1 MRIDYNRI
9 IKNYRGQF
17 KRTIKIYESNKE
29 KTMLLF
35 HLSFTRKVALWQKT
49 AAILLLMT
57 LTTTA
62 QEVGQRERLVSPEL
76 KDDNSVVFNIRA
88 PKAENVTLSG
98 NWMPMVP
105 DGNQGMKRQTKALTK
120 DGQGVWS
127 TTVGPLEPELYGYS
141 FLVDGVTTL
150 DPSNLKVAR
159 DGTFR
164 TESLLY
170 VPGDASD
177 LYWAK
182 TGPKG
187 SVHQIWYESPTLD
200 LTRRMFVYTPPG
212 YHESKEDYP
221 VLYLLHGGGG
231 DEEAWPTLGVA
242 PTILDNLI
250 NNGKAK
256 PMIVV
261 MTNGNPSQASAQ
273 TISPKLP
280 KVEQSAGGMAN
291 MLFEKSLVNDVI
303 PYIES
308 NFRVKANKENRAL
321 TGLSMGGLQTINTSF
336 ENPNLFDYIGI
347 MSMGFADLSRFGI
360 EVDHSKRAQ
369 QILALKEADPEL
381 YWIACGKD
389 DFLYESVVTMRNELD
404 KQDFDY
410 TYRESTGGHTW
421 SNWRIYLSEFAPM
434 LFK

>member
-1 MRIDYNRI
+1 
-9 IKNYRGQF
+9 
-17 KRTIKIYESNKE
+17 
-29 KTMLLF
+29 MLLS
-35 HLSFTRKVALWQKT
+35 HLSFVKKVAVWQKT
-49 AAILLLMT
+49 AAMLLLMT
-57 LTTTA
+57 LNTMA
-62 QEVGQRERLVSPEL
+62 QEVGQTERLVSPEL
-76 KDDNSVVFNIRA
+76 KGDNSVVFKIRA

-105 DGNQGMKRQTKALTK
+105 DGDQGMKRQTVALTK

-250 NNGKAK
+250 NSGKAK

-291 MLFEKSLVNDVI
+291 MMFEKSLVNDVI
-303 PYIES
+303 PYIEN

-321 TGLSMGGLQTINTSF
+321 TGLSMGGLQTMNTSF
-336 ENPNLFDYIGI
+336 ENPNLFDYIGV

-404 KQDFDY
+404 KKDFDY
-410 TYRESTGGHTW
+410 TYRESSGGHTW

>member
-1 MRIDYNRI
+1 M
-9 IKNYRGQF
+9 
-17 KRTIKIYESNKE
+17 
-29 KTMLLF
+29 
-35 HLSFTRKVALWQKT
+35 V
-49 AAILLLMT
+49 ILLT
-57 LTTTA
+57 LPLAMNA
-62 QEVGQRERLVSPEL
+62 QEVGQTERLVSPEL
-76 KDDNSVVFNIRA
+76 EADNSVVFRIKA

-105 DGNQGMKRQTKALTK
+105 NGNQGMIRQTVELTK
-120 DGQGVWS
+120 DDQGVWN
-127 TTVGPLEPELYGYS
+127 TAVGPLAPELYGYT

-159 DGTFR
+159 DGIFR

-170 VPGDASD
+170 VPGEASD

-187 SVHQIWYESPTLD
+187 SVHQIWYDSPNLD

-212 YHESKEDYP
+212 YHESTEEYP

-231 DEEAWPTLGVA
+231 DEEAWPTLGAA
-242 PTILDNLI
+242 PTIMDNLI
-250 NNGKAK
+250 NSGEAE

-261 MTNGNPSQASAQ
+261 MTNGNPSQASAI
-273 TISPKLP
+273 TVTPKLP
-280 KVEQSAGGMAN
+280 NVEPSGNNMAS

-303 PYIES
+303 PYIEA
-308 NFRVKANKENRAL
+308 NFRVKANKDNRAL
-321 TGLSMGGLQTINTSF
+321 TGLSMGGLQTMNTSF
-336 ENPNLFDYIGI
+336 TNPDLFNYIGV

-369 QILALKEADPEL
+369 QILDLKEANPKL

-389 DFLYESVVTMRNELD
+389 DFLYESVVTMREALD
-404 KQDFDY
+404 KQDFEY

-421 SNWRIYLSEFAPM
+421 TNWRIYLSEFAPM

>member
-1 MRIDYNRI
+1 M
-9 IKNYRGQF
+9 
-17 KRTIKIYESNKE
+17 
-29 KTMLLF
+29 
-35 HLSFTRKVALWQKT
+35 V
-49 AAILLLMT
+49 ILLT
-57 LTTTA
+57 LPLAMNA
-62 QEVGQRERLVSPEL
+62 QEVGQTERLVSPEL
-76 KDDNSVVFNIRA
+76 EADNSVVFRIKA

-105 DGNQGMKRQTKALTK
+105 NGDQGMIRQTVELAK
-120 DGQGVWS
+120 DDMGVWT
-127 TTVGPLEPELYGYS
+127 TTVGPLASELYGYT

-159 DGTFR
+159 DGIFR

-170 VPGDASD
+170 VPGEASD

-187 SVHQIWYESPTLD
+187 SVHQIWYDSPNLD

-212 YHESKEDYP
+212 YHESTEEYP

-231 DEEAWPTLGVA
+231 DEEAWPTLGAA
-242 PTILDNLI
+242 PTIMDNLI
-250 NNGKAK
+250 NSGKAE

-261 MTNGNPSQASAQ
+261 MTNGNPSQASAI
-273 TISPKLP
+273 TVTPKLP
-280 KVEQSAGGMAN
+280 NVEPSGNNMAS

-303 PYIES
+303 PYIEA
-308 NFRVKANKENRAL
+308 NFKVKANKDNRAL
-321 TGLSMGGLQTINTSF
+321 TGLSMGGLQTMNTSF
-336 ENPNLFDYIGI
+336 TNPDLFNYIGV

-369 QILALKEADPEL
+369 QILDLKEANPKL

-389 DFLYESVVTMRNELD
+389 DFLYESVVTMREALD
-404 KQDFDY
+404 KQDFEY

-421 SNWRIYLSEFAPM
+421 TNWRIYLSEFAPM